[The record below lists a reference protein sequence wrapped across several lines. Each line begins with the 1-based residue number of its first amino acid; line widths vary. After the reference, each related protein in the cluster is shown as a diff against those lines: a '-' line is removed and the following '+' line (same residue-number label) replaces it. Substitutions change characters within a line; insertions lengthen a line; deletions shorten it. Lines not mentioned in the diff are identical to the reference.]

1 MNWFTK
7 LFKRQAPV
15 RPPADD
21 DPSWQPGDARGT
33 STFSQIYSPPIIK
46 AIKTYADLLLATPLD
61 CNNETDYLY
70 KKLTTGRICS
80 FMPNNVFWTL
90 LVERYFLNESFVA
103 VIDSDQDGKVRNLL
117 PYGSPQAIQ
126 VYTNNQKKHSM
137 LDQEPIGDYSDPILL
152 AERNYF
158 FRDLKSR
165 VFFPDQIF
173 EVRNGLYSNIKNSL
187 IEGEDLMRV
196 FPSVLEA
203 LNKLPDALNKMV
215 KRDLRGSVLLSSH
228 GEGDLKARAPEAK
241 KVRQA
246 LEKFLYQED
255 DKGGVLTLPSSW
267 KAEHL
272 NLNDVSGILN
282 QIQTILSE
290 NVCDIFGIPKTLI
303 YSQNETVQTLK
314 EARRFFISGS
324 FRSFLKV
331 IENEINRLSE
341 TSIYSF
347 SLDKLRTAQ
356 QDDRENFHNIPA
368 MLEIWP
374 REEVKKKLET
384 N

>member
-1 MNWFTK
+1 
-7 LFKRQAPV
+7 
-15 RPPADD
+15 
-21 DPSWQPGDARGT
+21 
-33 STFSQIYSPPIIK
+33 
-46 AIKTYADLLLATPLD
+46 
-61 CNNETDYLY
+61 
-70 KKLTTGRICS
+70 
-80 FMPNNVFWTL
+80 
-90 LVERYFLNESFVA
+90 
-103 VIDSDQDGKVRNLL
+103 
-117 PYGSPQAIQ
+117 
-126 VYTNNQKKHSM
+126 
-137 LDQEPIGDYSDPILL
+137 
-152 AERNYF
+152 
-158 FRDLKSR
+158 
-165 VFFPDQIF
+165 
-173 EVRNGLYSNIKNSL
+173 
-187 IEGEDLMRV
+187 MRV

-215 KRDLRGSVLLSSH
+215 KRDLRGSILLSSV
-228 GEGDLKARAPEAK
+228 GDGDLKANASEAK
-241 KVRQA
+241 KTKQA
-246 LEKFLYQED
+246 LEKFLYQD
-255 DKGGVLTLPSSW
+255 DTDSKGVLTLPSSW
-267 KAEHL
+267 KVEHL